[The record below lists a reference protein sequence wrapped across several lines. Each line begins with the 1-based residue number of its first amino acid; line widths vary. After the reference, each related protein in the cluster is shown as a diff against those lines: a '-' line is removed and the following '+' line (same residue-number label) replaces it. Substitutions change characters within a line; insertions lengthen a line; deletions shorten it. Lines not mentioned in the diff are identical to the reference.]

1 MPWTLYGRMAT
12 SLGLT
17 WGGDWVSFKDKP
29 HIELKG

>member
-1 MPWTLYGRMAT
+1 MAT